1 VNESELEGLRPLLA
15 GPHRREGDAVV
26 IAVGRR
32 DVRVAGD
39 VALAEAILGA
49 CDGRRTVPELV
60 DEIAPGE
67 GEAVRELLGELL
79 GQEAVVDCTQAYR
92 LAHRHGSVGSSFF
105 PALDDEGLRAL
116 GAERF
121 QPAETP
127 GEAVELAPAKTSLG
141 DLASRRRSAE
151 AAGTPRPVTFEE
163 LSSLLAVAYGGGQRS
178 GRPVAS
184 AGALYP
190 LVLHVWARGA
200 VGPVTEGLWWYD
212 PAAERL
218 RAVPSPPAEA
228 GELFLPHPLSD
239 GLLERGNPV
248 LFVSADLAR
257 VSRKYGNR
265 GYRYALMEAGAV
277 MQAAYLIGAELDLP
291 IRAIGGIHDDSTR
304 AFLALPDGA
313 EPLLAL
319 LVGT

>member
-15 GPHRREGDAVV
+15 GPHRREGDGVV

-32 DVRVAGD
+32 DVRVGGD
-39 VALAEAILGA
+39 VDLAEAILGA

-60 DEIAPGE
+60 AEIAPGE

-121 QPAETP
+121 RPAEAS
-127 GEAVELAPAKTSLG
+127 GEGIELAPGETSIG

-151 AAGTPRPVTFEE
+151 PRETPRPVSFDE
-163 LSSLLAVAYGGGQRS
+163 LSAVLRAGYGRD
-178 GRPVAS
+178 GRAVPS

-190 LVLHVWARGA
+190 LVIHVWTREA
-200 VGPVTEGLWWYD
+200 VGPLGAGLWWYD
-212 PAAERL
+212 PASERL
-218 RAVPSPPAEA
+218 LAVPSPVADA
-228 GELFLPHPLSD
+228 GDVLLSHPLSD
-239 GLLERGNPV
+239 GLLERGHPV
-248 LFVSADLAR
+248 VFVSADLGR

-291 IRAIGGIHDDSTR
+291 IRAIGGIHDDRTR
-304 AFLALPDGA
+304 TFLALPDGA

-319 LVGT
+319 LVGA